1 MLYGLHVQEAALG
14 EQPRWNYNAMNIGL
28 SPSDMSKRF
37 QIVKTATRTTRLE
50 NLETIQTITC
60 SALLLVWAYIWQS
73 YPPTKWT
80 SIYSLKASICRNSNI
95 RAGDAEF
102 CAEVA
107 PEAALGGENKES
119 GSWFPSNVLDVL
131 DVLKIVCRPA
141 GFYQGGKTLCQVNV
155 QWDGGSALGKFA
167 NLFEI

>member
-28 SPSDMSKRF
+28 SASDMSKRL
-37 QIVKTATRTTRLE
+37 QIVKTATRLE

-60 SALLLVWAYIWQS
+60 SALLLVGADIWQS
-73 YPPTKWT
+73 CPPTKWT

-102 CAEVA
+102 VRR
-107 PEAALGGENKES
+107 S
-119 GSWFPSNVLDVL
+119 GSWSSFGRGEQRVQKLVFIQCFGCFGRLEDRVPSRRLLSGSQGSVPSE
-131 DVLKIVCRPA
+131 RPM
-141 GFYQGGKTLCQVNV
+141 GRRQRTWQFRQ
-155 QWDGGSALGKFA
+155 F
-167 NLFEI
+167 I